1 MAPSDAFAE
10 GAECYRNRQER
21 MVMDMATP
29 QEFDALIQRGLE
41 TSAEAM
47 RLVLLSIQA
56 GYNIRAMEQAG
67 KQTTEKQAS

>member
-1 MAPSDAFAE
+1 
-10 GAECYRNRQER
+10 
-21 MVMDMATP
+21 MATP

>member
-1 MAPSDAFAE
+1 
-10 GAECYRNRQER
+10 
-21 MVMDMATP
+21 MDTSQDVAK
-29 QEFDALIQRGLE
+29 LIHRGLE

-67 KQTTEKQAS
+67 NQTTEKQAS

>member
-1 MAPSDAFAE
+1 MVAQNEDKSK
-10 GAECYRNRQER
+10 ER
-21 MVMDMATP
+21 TVTNMATP

-56 GYNIRAMEQAG
+56 GYNIRAMEQAQ
-67 KQTTEKQAS
+67 KSEKQAS